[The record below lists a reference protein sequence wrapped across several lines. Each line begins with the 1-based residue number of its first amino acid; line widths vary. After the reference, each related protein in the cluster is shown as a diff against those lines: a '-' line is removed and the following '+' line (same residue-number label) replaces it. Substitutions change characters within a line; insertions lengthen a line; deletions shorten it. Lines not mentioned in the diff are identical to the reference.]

1 MEDTEDTTTAM
12 AQAMGFSSFGT
23 QDNPN
28 KRRRFNPRAD
38 AVVASTSTP
47 TGPPHHNSVSRR
59 VESGSNATP
68 LGVRTRNEDEID
80 LEGIEDE
87 ANPSTGGGHNT
98 LNNDDDN
105 NRESRYLD
113 TSHPP
118 AAIAVDLNDDDK
130 RLWNSGTIGVSFHD
144 FIGGPSSFGGP
155 MAPRRGGG
163 YRPIGGRAHESE
175 KEWWEDYYDPSSN
188 VNPWE
193 QLEQTK
199 GLGPRGRWMS
209 WEEAKG

>member
-1 MEDTEDTTTAM
+1 MEDAEDTTTAM
-12 AQAMGFSSFGT
+12 AQAMGFSSFGA
-23 QDNPN
+23 QNNSN
-28 KRRRFNPRAD
+28 KRRKFNPRAD
-38 AVVASTSTP
+38 AVVASSSTP
-47 TGPPHHNSVSRR
+47 TDAHHHNSVAQR

-80 LEGIEDE
+80 LEGGEDE
-87 ANPSTGGGHNT
+87 ANASTTGGRDN
-98 LNNDDDN
+98 LNNAGN
-105 NRESRYLD
+105 SGPGPQYLNTSR
-113 TSHPP
+113 PP
-118 AAIAVDLNDDDK
+118 AAIALDFNDYGQSRMDSI
-130 RLWNSGTIGVSFHD
+130 LGVSSHQL
-144 FIGGPSSFGGP
+144 IAGPSSFGGP
-155 MAPRRGGG
+155 SIPRRGGG
-163 YRPIGGRAHESE
+163 YHPNRGRGHESG